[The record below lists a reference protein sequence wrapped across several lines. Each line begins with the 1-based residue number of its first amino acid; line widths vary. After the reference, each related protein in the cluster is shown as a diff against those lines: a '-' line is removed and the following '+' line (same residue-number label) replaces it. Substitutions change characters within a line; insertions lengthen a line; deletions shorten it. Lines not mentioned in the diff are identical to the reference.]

1 LTRKKSL
8 KGKRKIAFVASG
20 GAVKAACF
28 HVGVC
33 LALQEKGFHF
43 SGGVKNGER
52 VDHPQNS
59 IEIYVGSS
67 AGAIITSLLAQGYS
81 VDELIETFKR
91 EKGKKSK
98 ISLSY
103 TDIFRFATP
112 RIFRQIRH
120 FFSSDTKVAHGG
132 LEAFLKNYFT
142 INTIFT
148 TSGVEK
154 FLRKK
159 TLKTNNFNDLC
170 VEQYIVATQ
179 LDSSGKTIF
188 GPKSL
193 SEKGFSE
200 EHSCD
205 YYTKT
210 PISIAA
216 AASASLPPFYQP
228 YPVRKNGKHVYYYD
242 GEIKKTLST
251 HVAKDAGADLIIA
264 SYTHQP
270 YHYTKAV
277 GSLIDYGMPT
287 ILIQAVYQSIEQ
299 KIKTAKK
306 MHEDKVL
313 VIDTVN
319 SFFKSHGIS
328 DEKRKELCDILAH
341 KLDYKED
348 LDYIFIHPHPH
359 DYKFFFSD
367 HFSLSPQVMEQTVRS
382 GFKSAVRIL
391 KDYSL

>member
-1 LTRKKSL
+1 MTRKKSL

-43 SGGVKNGER
+43 CGGVKNGHQE
-52 VDHPQNS
+52 HPKNS

-81 VDELIETFKR
+81 VDELIDTFRR

-103 TDIFRFATP
+103 MDVFHLATP
-112 RIFRQIRH
+112 HFFRKIKH
-120 FFSSDTKVAHGG
+120 FFSPGTKIAHGG
-132 LEAFLKNYFT
+132 LEALFKNYFT
-142 INTIFT
+142 LNTIFT
-148 TSGVEK
+148 TAGVEK

-159 TLKTNNFNDLC
+159 TLKTNNFSDLC

-179 LDSSGKTIF
+179 LDSSSKTVF
-188 GPKSL
+188 GPKLL

-200 EHSCD
+200 EHQCD
-205 YYTKT
+205 YYTRT

-216 AASASLPPFYQP
+216 AASSSLPPFYQP
-228 YPVRKNGKHVYYYD
+228 YPVRKNGKHIYYYD

-251 HVAKDAGADLIIA
+251 HVAKDAGADLIIS

-270 YHYTKAV
+270 YHYAKAV
-277 GSLIDYGMPT
+277 GSLADYGMPT

-299 KIKTAKK
+299 KIRTAKK
-306 MHEDKVL
+306 THDDKIL

-319 SFFKSHGIS
+319 SFFKSQGFP
-328 DEKRKELCDILAH
+328 DEKRKELCDLLSQ

-367 HFSLSPQVMEQTVRS
+367 HFSLSGEVMEQTVRS
-382 GFKSAVRIL
+382 GFKSAVRVL